1 MRSVGAKRDKT
12 AFLGVSCLLG
22 LAPHN
27 LTLGLDFSPKSSRNC
42 ATMNSF
48 INLTPQQLRKAAN
61 VQERIVSLQKQ
72 LSQLLGAPVRL
83 VPGAARKKR
92 TMSAAGR
99 ARIAA
104 AARARWAK
112 IRGAK
117 RAARPVQK
125 PRRKISAAGRAR
137 LAALA
142 RARWKAAKAQG
153 KKAL

>member
-1 MRSVGAKRDKT
+1 
-12 AFLGVSCLLG
+12 
-22 LAPHN
+22 
-27 LTLGLDFSPKSSRNC
+27 
-42 ATMNSF
+42 MNSL
-48 INLTPQQLRKAAN
+48 INLTPQQLRRAAN

-72 LSQLLGAPVRL
+72 LSQILGAPGQPVAR
-83 VPGAARKKR
+83 AARKKR

-112 IRGAK
+112 IRAAK
-117 RAARPVQK
+117 RQAKPVQK
-125 PRRKISAAGRAR
+125 PRRKLSAAGRAR

-153 KKAL
+153 KTAL